1 MPIDQMTLLEKR
13 VHQILELLKR
23 LKQDNVFLEQK
34 VKTISQQLAK
44 RERDTLRWN
53 HDRVRLRSRV
63 KRILSEMETG
73 PARPDQERA
82 PDKEGANKPVRRS
95 AARGAG
101 RGGI

>member
-1 MPIDQMTLLEKR
+1 MSIDQMTLLEKR

-73 PARPDQERA
+73 PARPVSTGMTE
-82 PDKEGANKPVRRS
+82 
-95 AARGAG
+95 ARPRK
-101 RGGI
+101 RGET

>member
-1 MPIDQMTLLEKR
+1 MPIDQMTILEKR
-13 VHQILELLKR
+13 VHQILEMMKR
-23 LKQDNVFLEQK
+23 LKQDNTFLEQK

-73 PARPDQERA
+73 PVRRDPAETTEARPR
-82 PDKEGANKPVRRS
+82 K
-95 AARGAG
+95 
-101 RGGI
+101 RGGT